1 MAVLSF
7 ANVALLGAGYI
18 AFCALWQIV
27 RYRFFHPLRK
37 FPGNFWGTVTRLW
50 ITYHNVKADECAT
63 FQELHKKHESRLR
76 CCSSVTRHNC
86 QRFTTV
92 TPTSRS
98 TTSLEVLAKMSPSS
112 TCKIP

>member
-7 ANVALLGAGYI
+7 VNVALLGAAYI
-18 AFCALWQIV
+18 AFCALWQIA

-63 FQELHKKHESRLR
+63 FQELHKKHG
-76 CCSSVTRHNC
+76 
-86 QRFTTV
+86 
-92 TPTSRS
+92 
-98 TTSLEVLAKMSPSS
+98 
-112 TCKIP
+112 KIALPRNDEGAQAF